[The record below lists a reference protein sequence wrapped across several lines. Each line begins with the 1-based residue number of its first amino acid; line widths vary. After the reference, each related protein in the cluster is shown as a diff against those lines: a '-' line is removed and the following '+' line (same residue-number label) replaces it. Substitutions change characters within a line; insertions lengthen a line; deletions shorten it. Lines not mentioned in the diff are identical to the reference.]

1 MEANINILEGT
12 QYRLRVK
19 LTNEAGEQLPPENFR
34 VYGGAFCP
42 GFAPAHFHAERT
54 SEEWVLTM
62 PGLKPGR
69 VPWNWQV
76 IAAEYATGVE
86 WLLAAGE
93 VTVTPRHAT
102 GSAAIDPGELNVL
115 ATLDKTTLKMTVQL
129 GESTA
134 ACSLAVVAAQNSAKA
149 ADANAKQAAGSAA
162 TAAEQAQAAETAR
175 KQADGSAT
183 DAATSSKEAADRASE
198 AANSA
203 SGASTS
209 SKDAADSAREAAN
222 SASGAS
228 TSSKDA
234 ANRASEAAI
243 SSKAAADSASAA
255 IEAKEKATQQA
266 ASAEASAEAAARS
279 AEAAAGSAQAAGAS
293 AELASEH
300 AAEAAGCAT
309 DAQQAQQAAANSAAS
324 AASTLKA
331 AAQKA
336 ENNTFS
342 GTNTFNGAIVANGG
356 VKGLTG
362 PAGWNS
368 AVSLLGSRFGS
379 FVSECMRRK
388 ITTSFSVLA
397 GAGTVANG
405 VLTAAAG
412 DDCIARSSLE
422 WKRPRMAYSTIGALW
437 LPLAKNGN
445 GASGSCRVCVEL
457 CCSLRNYNKQEQTMM
472 RPIFAYSAAAVST
485 YAHFNV
491 IEFTVGY
498 DANGR
503 QVVTLYTPIVENAQ
517 MTGMREQS
525 TVLNTQQL
533 GGNFIGIIGFLIV
546 RTAADAYEVFAV
558 AEDSSCKMYKC
569 GTVWAKSQLYSG
581 EGVSQ
586 NLYFGATGSAWRL
599 PAELVLEAAL
609 PGGEY
614 ASMAAQVAQ
623 ATGTTKV
630 TDYTFEEFN
639 AKYGIE

>member
-1 MEANINILEGT
+1 MQVLEGA

-42 GFAPAHFHAERT
+42 GYAPAHFHAERT
-54 SEEWVLTM
+54 AEEWVLTM

-102 GSAAIDPGELNVL
+102 GSAAVDPGELNVL

-134 ACSLAVVAAQNSAKA
+134 ACGLAVVAARNSAAAAAASAESAGERRVGAEAAQRAAEVAAVDAA
-149 ADANAKQAAGSAA
+149 ADAVTARQQAGEAAGRAAAAAGSAA
-162 TAAEQAQAAETAR
+162 QAAASAAGAN
-175 KQADGSAT
+175 ADAGLAHKHATEAAASAT
-183 DAATSSKEAADRASE
+183 A

-203 SGASTS
+203 R
-209 SKDAADSAREAAN
+209 DAA
-222 SASGAS
+222 
-228 TSSKDA
+228 T
-234 ANRASEAAI
+234 
-243 SSKAAADSASAA
+243 SSKAAADSASEA
-255 IEAKEKATQQA
+255 IAAKEKATQQA
-266 ASAEASAEAAARS
+266 AGAEVSATAAARS
-279 AEAAAGSAQAAGAS
+279 AAAAAGSAQAADAS
-293 AELASEH
+293 ATAAAGSAKA
-300 AAEAAGCAT
+300 AAESAAGAQKAQEDAAT
-309 DAQQAQQAAANSAAS
+309 YADT
-324 AASTLKA
+324 AASTLANA
-331 AAQKA
+331 AKKA
-336 ENNTFS
+336 ENNTFT

-356 VKGLTG
+356 INGLTA

-379 FVSECMRRK
+379 FVDECMRRK

-412 DDCIARSSLE
+412 DDCIARSSLA
-422 WKRPRMAYSTIGALW
+422 WKRPGMAYSTMGGMW
-437 LPLAKNGN
+437 LPLSKNGN
-445 GASGSCRVCVEL
+445 GASGSCRVCVNL
-457 CCSLRNYNKQEQTMM
+457 CCSLKKEHYTVQEQTMM
-472 RPIFAYSAAAVST
+472 RPIFAYSAAAVYT

-503 QVVTLYTPIVENAQ
+503 QAVTLYTPIVENGQ
-517 MTGMREQS
+517 MTGMREQR
-525 TVLNTQQL
+525 TVLNTQPL

-546 RTAADAYEVFAV
+546 RTAEDAYEVFAV

-581 EGVSQ
+581 EGVFQ
-586 NLYFGATGSAWRL
+586 NLYFGATGSSWRL
-599 PAELVLEAAL
+599 PTELVLEASL
-609 PGGEY
+609 PTGEY

-623 ATGTTKV
+623 AIGTTKV
-630 TDYTFEEFN
+630 TDYTFEDFN
-639 AKYGIE
+639 AKYSITE